1 MDIKAKLYSTE
12 LEKASGLLHSSSA
25 SGKLQMP
32 HLRLWRQL
40 VKQQQTFFLML
51 RATDFKLFFSKY

>member
-25 SGKLQMP
+25 GGKLQMP

-40 VKQQQTFFLML
+40 VKQQQTFF
-51 RATDFKLFFSKY
+51 FNVESY